1 VDDEKKNITLN
12 IIKNKYESNILFGIK
27 IILKPKLLL
36 MGMEPN

>member
-1 VDDEKKNITLN
+1 MDDEKKNITLN
-12 IIKNKYESNILFGIK
+12 TIKNKYESNILFGIK